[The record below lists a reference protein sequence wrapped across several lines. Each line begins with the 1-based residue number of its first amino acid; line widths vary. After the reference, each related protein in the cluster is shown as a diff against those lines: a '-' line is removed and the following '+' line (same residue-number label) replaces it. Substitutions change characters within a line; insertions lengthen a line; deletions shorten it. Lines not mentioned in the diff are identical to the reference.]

1 MKRLIPVA
9 IYLLL
14 MWAAACQC
22 SPPITAQ
29 KIEHDVVG
37 KAVSVAGFRTGK
49 PDTWT
54 FTKND
59 EMKITVAGSTCQS
72 DKARITVDV
81 KTRSSAGIAIATAA
95 GRLRLSYERV
105 GSEWVL
111 REVENESFKVD
122 DIIIG
127 SPPGPAGPR

>member
-1 MKRLIPVA
+1 MKKLILSA
-9 IYLLL
+9 GYLLL
-14 MWAAACQC
+14 VGTSACQC

-29 KIEHDVVG
+29 KIENDILG
-37 KAVSVAGFRTGK
+37 KTIRVKGFKTEK

-54 FTKND
+54 FKQDNET
-59 EMKITVAGSTCQS
+59 KITIEGSTCYS
-72 DKARITVDV
+72 NEARMTIDI
-81 KTRSSAGIAIATAA
+81 KTRAYAGIAIAKAG

-105 GSEWVL
+105 GNEWIL

-127 SPPGPAGPR
+127 SPPG